1 MANHVIIQTR
11 DAIVARLA
19 AAGTAASTRV
29 YRTDEWLI
37 GEIETTSPFIVV
49 ELGDDADEVMG
60 VGSGAAASAPEI
72 LEDIVLVV
80 FVHCVAK
87 LDGDAEKT
95 AMNLRGEVEASLLGS
110 VAGKTLSGT
119 VLDVRRV
126 GGSVAR
132 NQETDQEVFD
142 ATVQL
147 EVVIRHVQGSPT
159 SFTY

>member
-1 MANHVIIQTR
+1 MANHVIIQVR
-11 DAIVARLA
+11 DAIIARLA
-19 AAGTAASTRV
+19 AASTSASTRV

-37 GEIETTSPFIVV
+37 GEIETTSPFVVV
-49 ELGDDADEVMG
+49 EVGGDDDEVMAL
-60 VGSGAAASAPEI
+60 GSGAAAGSPEI
-72 LEDIVLVV
+72 LEDINLTI

-95 AMNLRGEVEASLLGS
+95 AMNLRGEVEASLLAT

-147 EVVIRHVQGSPT
+147 EVQIRHLQGSPT